1 MTNEKE
7 YKKVSELRVWDKNPR
22 GIKKKDFERLKK
34 QIVDLGAYK
43 PLLATDDGIVIGGNM
58 RLRALMDL
66 GVTNVWVNTI
76 TFFEE
81 DKKWRAKIN
90 GEVAPKIFESKEQ
103 AMLEYALSDNDRAGY
118 WEDESLASIL
128 LNNPGIN
135 LDEFKVDLGEPL
147 GLKDVIERFAPDL
160 ITEDEAP
167 DVSDGEAV
175 SKVGEIYQLGDHRV
189 ICGDSTKVEVIEA
202 LMAGE
207 KANCVFTDPP
217 YNVNYGNTMKDALR
231 HKVSG
236 ANAGKTI
243 MNDHFDDHEGFYN
256 FLRDSLTAMQP
267 FVAGDI
273 YICMSSSE
281 LHTLQKAFLEAGG
294 HWSTFIIWVKN
305 TFTIGRSNYQRQYE
319 PILYGWFEKTSHYWS
334 GVRNLS
340 DVYKDEIRQDADG
353 SKWLKVEA
361 GVETDIWEYNK
372 PSKSKEHPT
381 MKPIGLCARGIKNS
395 TKYGEIVSDS
405 FGGSGST
412 LIACEQLHRKCRMV
426 ELDPKYVDVIRKRY
440 AKFIGEENWEEAT
453 PKI

>member
-66 GVTNVWVNTI
+66 GVQNIWVNTI

-81 DKKWRAKIN
+81 NKKWRAKID

-103 AMLEYALSDNDRAGY
+103 AMLEYA
-118 WEDESLASIL
+118 
-128 LNNPGIN
+128 
-135 LDEFKVDLGEPL
+135 
-147 GLKDVIERFAPDL
+147 
-160 ITEDEAP
+160 
-167 DVSDGEAV
+167 
-175 SKVGEIYQLGDHRV
+175 
-189 ICGDSTKVEVIEA
+189 
-202 LMAGE
+202 
-207 KANCVFTDPP
+207 
-217 YNVNYGNTMKDALR
+217 
-231 HKVSG
+231 
-236 ANAGKTI
+236 
-243 MNDHFDDHEGFYN
+243 
-256 FLRDSLTAMQP
+256 
-267 FVAGDI
+267 
-273 YICMSSSE
+273 
-281 LHTLQKAFLEAGG
+281 
-294 HWSTFIIWVKN
+294 
-305 TFTIGRSNYQRQYE
+305 
-319 PILYGWFEKTSHYWS
+319 
-334 GVRNLS
+334 LS

-395 TKYGEIVSDS
+395 TKYGEIVLDS